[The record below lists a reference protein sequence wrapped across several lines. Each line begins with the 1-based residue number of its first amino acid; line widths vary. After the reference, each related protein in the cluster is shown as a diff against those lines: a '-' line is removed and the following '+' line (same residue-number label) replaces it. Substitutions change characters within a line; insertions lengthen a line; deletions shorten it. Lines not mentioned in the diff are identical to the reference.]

1 MKRFFLL
8 PMMLFFL
15 AFLGKAQNTTFVK
28 GDKVV
33 NLGIGFGSILYSG
46 SGYTNRIPPVS
57 ASFEV
62 SVKDELFDE
71 NSSLG
76 IGGYFG
82 YTGAKWDFM
91 GYGWSYNSIIL
102 GPRGSLHYQ
111 FIEKLD
117 TYTGL
122 MIGYNV
128 VTSKSH
134 STAGVAASIVNSD
147 FATSKSGTIGTT
159 STVGSG
165 IAYSWLLGG
174 RYYFSDNFAGML
186 ELGYGISYINIGIAL
201 KL

>member
-1 MKRFFLL
+1 MKRLFLLSVMFFFLT
-8 PMMLFFL
+8 FL
-15 AFLGKAQNTTFVK
+15 VKAQNTTFVK
-28 GDKVV
+28 GDKVL
-33 NLGIGFGSILYSG
+33 NLGIGFGSTLYSG
-46 SGYTNRIPPVS
+46 SSYTNKIPPVS

-62 SVKDELFDE
+62 NVKDELFDE

-76 IGGYFG
+76 VGGYFG

-91 GYGWSYNSIIL
+91 DYGWSYNSIII

-111 FIEKLD
+111 FVEKLD

-134 STAGVAASIVNSD
+134 GTAGVAASTVNSD

-165 IAYSWLLGG
+165 IVFSWLLGG
-174 RYYFSDNFAGML
+174 RYYFNDNLAAML
-186 ELGYGISYINIGIAL
+186 ELGYGVSYINIGIAL